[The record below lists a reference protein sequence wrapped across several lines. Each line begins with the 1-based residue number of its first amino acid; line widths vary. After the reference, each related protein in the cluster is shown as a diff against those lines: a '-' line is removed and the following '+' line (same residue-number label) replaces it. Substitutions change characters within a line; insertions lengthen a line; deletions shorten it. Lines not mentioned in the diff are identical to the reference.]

1 MDYDAIA
8 MLNVSATQEL
18 AKRLAALE
26 ARETHLAE
34 LEQKAGRVATLERD
48 LADLKA
54 TVAQLAAES
63 RSAKLAAQPLP
74 QPQAPAAPRPTLTT
88 ASLDR

>member
-1 MDYDAIA
+1 MAIA

-18 AKRLAALE
+18 AKRLSALE

-34 LEQKAGRVATLERD
+34 LEQKAAQVATLEREM
-48 LADLKA
+48 ADLRR

-74 QPQAPAAPRPTLTT
+74 QTQASAAMRPTLTT
-88 ASLDR
+88 ASLDH